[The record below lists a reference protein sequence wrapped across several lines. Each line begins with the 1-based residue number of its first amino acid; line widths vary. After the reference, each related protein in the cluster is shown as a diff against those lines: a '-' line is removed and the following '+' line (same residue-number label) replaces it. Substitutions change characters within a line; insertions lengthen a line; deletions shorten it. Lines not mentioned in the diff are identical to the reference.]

1 MSTLT
6 MQTRAWYR
14 QPWPWLLMLMPALAL
29 IGGLITWWIAAVTS
43 DPLVVDDYY
52 REGRAINR
60 TLARDAA
67 AQRLGL
73 GATLATAP
81 DGSAVVTLRAQAALE
96 WPAQLSLRLVHA
108 TRDELDRTLTLAAV
122 GQGRY
127 VAVGQRLPEA
137 GRWHLILEGP
147 ERQWRL
153 VGVASSFATAQQLGA
168 QP

>member
-6 MQTRAWYR
+6 MQPRAWYR
-14 QPWPWLLMLMPALAL
+14 QLWPWLLMLMPALAL
-29 IGGLITWWIAAVTS
+29 VGGLITWWIAAVTS

-60 TLARDAA
+60 TLARDAL
-67 AQRLGL
+67 AQQLGL
-73 GATLATAP
+73 GATLSAGP
-81 DGSAVVTLRAQAALE
+81 DGSAVVELRARAAFDA
-96 WPAQLSLRLVHA
+96 PAQLTLRLVHA
-108 TRDELDRTLTLAAV
+108 TRGELDRTLTLAAI

-127 VAVGQRLPEA
+127 VAAGQRLPES

-153 VGVASSFATAQQLGA
+153 VGVSSSFVDPQPLGA